1 MHENVIPLPDDDGD
15 NEIAVTT
22 GIHGDPPD
30 LVQEFP
36 RISQ

>member
-15 NEIAVTT
+15 NDIVVTT

-30 LVQEFP
+30 LVQEFS